1 LLGAC
6 LAYLL
11 GSLPFGVWVARSRG
25 VDIQRVGSGNT
36 GATNVL
42 RALGTE
48 AAVFVLLLD
57 AAKGFLGAALGHWAA
72 GALGGGL
79 ALGAVVGGLAAFS
92 GHNWSFL
99 LGFKGGRGV
108 ATGAGA
114 ALFILPFEMA
124 LGVTTVVVVVF
135 LTRYVS
141 LGSILGAAVVAIAA
155 LLRPHGW
162 ESRVFA
168 VLATTMIIYRHR
180 PNIARLRNG
189 TESRIG
195 ERVAPPGSGS
205 GDRDGSGGGR
215 GTRAAGA
222 GRGESG

>member
-1 LLGAC
+1 MLGAC
-6 LAYLL
+6 LAYVL

-36 GATNVL
+36 GATNIL
-42 RALGTE
+42 RALGAG

-72 GALGGGL
+72 GAFGAGP

-114 ALFILPFEMA
+114 ALFILPFEVA
-124 LGVTTVVVVVF
+124 LGLAAVVGVVF

-141 LGSILGAAVVAIAA
+141 LGSILGAAVVATAA

-162 ESRVFA
+162 ESKLFA
-168 VLATTMIIYRHR
+168 VLAATVIIYKHR
-180 PNIARLRNG
+180 PNIERLLNG
-189 TESRIG
+189 TESKIG
-195 ERVAPPGSGS
+195 ERVGPPGSG
-205 GDRDGSGGGR
+205 GGS
-215 GTRAAGA
+215 AGA
-222 GRGESG
+222 RGRQATGADRGEPG